1 MPTMS
6 PLMKIAAGSIVVG
19 LIVLALKTL
28 AWWMTGSIALLSD
41 ALESTVNVATAV
53 AALIAIRIAA
63 RPADANHPYGH
74 HKAELFSAI
83 LEGVMII
90 IAALLIM
97 REAYFGFLAPRM
109 LDAPLEGLLVN
120 GLAGVV
126 NAVWCWML
134 ISQGRK
140 RRSPALVADGRH
152 LLTDVISS
160 VGVIFGVLIAII
172 SGWVWLDPLMA
183 VIVAINILWSGW
195 KVMRES
201 LSGLLDEAIPE
212 ATLTQVRETISREAE
227 GAVEAHDLRTRHAG
241 QSSFVEFHLIVPG
254 DMTVNAAHDICDRIE
269 AALRTVVEGCVV
281 TIHVEPERKAKHSG
295 WWCCSVPVR
304 HGCAEFCISCSTH
317 FARINPGTLSKARSA
332 SRARS
337 RRFGRFTRTMA

>member
-19 LIVLALKTL
+19 IVVLALKTL

-41 ALESTVNVATAV
+41 ALESTVNVATAI
-53 AALIAIRIAA
+53 AALIAIRLAS

-109 LDAPLEGLLVN
+109 LDAPLGGLLVN
-120 GLAGVV
+120 GAASVI
-126 NAVWCWML
+126 NAFWCWML
-134 ISQGRK
+134 ITQGRK

-152 LLTDVISS
+152 LFTDVISS
-160 VGVIFGVLIAII
+160 VGVTFGVLVAIL
-172 SGWVWLDPLMA
+172 SGWAMLDPLMA

-195 KVMRES
+195 RVMRES
-201 LSGLLDEAIPE
+201 LSGLLDEAIPDV
-212 ATLTQVRETISREAE
+212 TLAQVRETISREAE

-241 QSSFVEFHLIVPG
+241 QASFVEFHLIVPG
-254 DMTVNAAHDICDRIE
+254 EMTVNAAHDICDRIE
-269 AALRTVVEGCVV
+269 AALKEILEGCVV

-295 WWCCSVPVR
+295 VVV
-304 HGCAEFCISCSTH
+304 
-317 FARINPGTLSKARSA
+317 L
-332 SRARS
+332 
-337 RRFGRFTRTMA
+337 

>member
-6 PLMKIAAGSIVVG
+6 PLMKIASGSIFVG
-19 LIVLALKTL
+19 IVVLALKTL

-41 ALESTVNVATAV
+41 ALESTVNVATAI
-53 AALIAIRIAA
+53 AALIAIRLAS

-97 REAYFGFLAPRM
+97 REAYHGFLAPRM

-120 GLAGVV
+120 GLASVI
-126 NAVWCWML
+126 NAFWCWML
-134 ISQGRK
+134 ITQGRK

-152 LLTDVISS
+152 LFTDVISS
-160 VGVIFGVLIAII
+160 VGVTFGVLVAIL
-172 SGWVWLDPLMA
+172 SGWAMLDPLMA

-195 KVMRES
+195 RVMRES
-201 LSGLLDEAIPE
+201 LSGLLDEAIPDV
-212 ATLTQVRETISREAE
+212 TLAQVRETISREAE

-241 QSSFVEFHLIVPG
+241 QASFVEFHLIVPG
-254 DMTVNAAHDICDRIE
+254 EMTVNAAHDICDRIE
-269 AALRTVVEGCVV
+269 AALKEILEGCVV

-295 WWCCSVPVR
+295 VVV
-304 HGCAEFCISCSTH
+304 
-317 FARINPGTLSKARSA
+317 L
-332 SRARS
+332 
-337 RRFGRFTRTMA
+337 